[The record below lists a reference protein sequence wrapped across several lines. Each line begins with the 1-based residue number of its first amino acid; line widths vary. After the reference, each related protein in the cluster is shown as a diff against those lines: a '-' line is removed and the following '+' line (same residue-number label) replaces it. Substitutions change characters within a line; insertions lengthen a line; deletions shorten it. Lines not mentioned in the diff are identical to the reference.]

1 MTTMKLCRSYDD
13 HQIAGVCGGLAK
25 HFDLPSSKLRV
36 VWVLGTLFSAAFPGV
51 LLYLALWYLLPEEP
65 PPVPSFEPAVLQPW
79 KKTS

>member
-1 MTTMKLCRSYDD
+1 MKLCRSYDD
-13 HQIAGVCGGLAK
+13 HQLAGVCGGLAK
-25 HFDLPSSKLRV
+25 HFDLPASKLRV

-65 PPVPSFEPAVLQPW
+65 PPVPSFGPAVLQPW